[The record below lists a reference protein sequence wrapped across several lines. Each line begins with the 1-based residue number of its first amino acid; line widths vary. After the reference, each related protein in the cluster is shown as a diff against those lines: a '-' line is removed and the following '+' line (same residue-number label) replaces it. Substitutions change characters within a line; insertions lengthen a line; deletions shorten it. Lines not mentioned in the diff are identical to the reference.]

1 VTSAGG
7 RWPGAST
14 GRGFGLRTACSA
26 AFFLD
31 LMRVGCL
38 GPFTGAEC
46 IMVPSG
52 AVMPIPTTTGPSVF
66 AAEVLMIRPAA
77 FGFNPE
83 TAASN
88 GFQALLRGDEDVASA
103 ARREFDGMVEG
114 LTGAGVGVWVW
125 EDDLDPPRPDAVFPN
140 NWLSTHMN
148 GRVYLYPM
156 ATVSRRRE
164 IRREHVAALVR
175 RYRVAEV
182 VDWTGYAEHG
192 QALEGTGSLVIDARR
207 RRVFACRSSRTDP
220 ALVHAW
226 AAAEGHEAVLFDAF
240 DGAGRPIYHTN
251 VICCV
256 GEGFAACGLAL
267 VPTEQRE
274 GLRERLAETG
284 ICIELSP
291 AQIDRFAGNMLQLR
305 TRQGTPVLVLSQAAL
320 DALRPDQRRA
330 LEARTALL
338 PVRIPTIEA
347 LGGGSARCMLAEL
360 LLAQTGG

>member
-1 VTSAGG
+1 
-7 RWPGAST
+7 
-14 GRGFGLRTACSA
+14 
-26 AFFLD
+26 
-31 LMRVGCL
+31 
-38 GPFTGAEC
+38 
-46 IMVPSG
+46 
-52 AVMPIPTTTGPSVF
+52 MPMQTTPSVF
-66 AAEVLMIRPAA
+66 AAQVLMIRPAA
-77 FGFNPE
+77 FGYNPE

-88 GFQALLRGDEDVASA
+88 GFQAPQRGGEDAASA
-103 ARREFDGMVEG
+103 ALREFDAMVDG
-114 LTGAGVGVWVW
+114 LTGAGVGVLVW

-140 NWLSTHMN
+140 NWLSTHTN

-156 ATVSRRRE
+156 ATVSRRLE
-164 IRREHVAALVR
+164 VRRDHVANLSR

-182 VDWTGYAEHG
+182 VDWTGHAGRG

-267 VPTEQRE
+267 VPAAQRE

-284 ICIELSP
+284 MCMELSP
-291 AQIDRFAGNMLQLR
+291 AQIDHFAGNMLQLR
-305 TRQGTPVLVLSQAAL
+305 TGRGTPLLVLSQAAL
-320 DALRPDQRRA
+320 EVLRPEQRRA
-330 LEARTALL
+330 LEARTELL

-360 LLAQTGG
+360 FLAGA

>member
-1 VTSAGG
+1 MVS
-7 RWPGAST
+7 S
-14 GRGFGLRTACSA
+14 FA
-26 AFFLD
+26 A
-31 LMRVGCL
+31 
-38 GPFTGAEC
+38 
-46 IMVPSG
+46 
-52 AVMPIPTTTGPSVF
+52 MPIPTTPSVF
-66 AAEVLMIRPAA
+66 AARVLMIRPAA
-77 FGFNPE
+77 FGYNPE

-88 GFQALLRGDEDVASA
+88 GFQAPPRGGEDAASA
-103 ARREFDGMVEG
+103 ALREFDAMVDG
-114 LTGAGVGVWVW
+114 LTAAGVGVLVW

-140 NWLSTHMN
+140 NWLSTHAN

-164 IRREHVAALVR
+164 VRRDQVAALTR

-182 VDWTGYAEHG
+182 VDWTGYADRG

-240 DGAGRPIYHTN
+240 DGAGRPVYHTN

-267 VPTEQRE
+267 VPADQRE

-284 ICIELSP
+284 LCIELTA
-291 AQIDRFAGNMLQLR
+291 AQIDHFAGNMLQLR
-305 TRQGTPVLVLSQAAL
+305 TDRGAPLLVLSQAAL
-320 DALRPDQRRA
+320 GVLRPDQRRA
-330 LEARTALL
+330 LEARTELL

-360 LLAQTGG
+360 FLAETGA